1 MTGLNDAIGQGETGY
16 PLGNE
21 ARLPA
26 DDEKG
31 PLRRCIAT
39 GVVQPKEGMIR
50 FGIAPDGEV
59 VPDLEERLPG
69 RGLWITADR
78 QALAK
83 ALSKNLF
90 AKAARR
96 AVRVP
101 PDFSERLVRLL
112 ERRCLDAL
120 GLARR
125 AGQALA
131 GYDKVREAL
140 KTNQVARGGAPALLL
155 EASDGS
161 LDQRGKVTALAPH
174 LPVIDLFD
182 SAAIAA
188 AMGREH
194 AVHVVIARGRLA
206 SGLARDAARLRG
218 LQQFA
223 DGTVPA
229 GQEITSDHSGTDDR

>member
-1 MTGLNDAIGQGETGY
+1 MTGLNDAVGH
-16 PLGNE
+16 E
-21 ARLPA
+21 ARQAPDELRLPA

-39 GVVQPKEGMIR
+39 GTVQPKDGMIR
-50 FGIAPDGEV
+50 FGISPDGEL
-59 VPDLEERLPG
+59 VPDLQETLPG
-69 RGLWITADR
+69 RGLWITADH

-90 AKAARR
+90 SKAARR

-101 PDFSERLVRLL
+101 TDFPERLRALL
-112 ERRCLDAL
+112 ERRCLDQL

-140 KTNQVARGGAPALLL
+140 KNNSVARAGAPALLL
-155 EASDGS
+155 EARDGS
-161 LDQRGKVTALAPH
+161 PDQRGKVTGLAPD
-174 LPVIDLFD
+174 LPVIDLFN

-188 AMGREH
+188 ATGREH
-194 AVHVVIARGRLA
+194 AVHVVLARGRLA
-206 SGLARDAARLRG
+206 QGLARDAARLRG
-218 LQQFA
+218 LQEFVGGA
-223 DGTVPA
+223 SSS
-229 GQEITSDHSGTDDR
+229 GQEITSDHLGTDDR

>member
-1 MTGLNDAIGQGETGY
+1 MNDAIGD
-16 PLGNE
+16 E
-21 ARLPA
+21 AGQVPGGVGVPA

-39 GVVQPKEGMIR
+39 GAVQPKDGMIR

-69 RGLWITADR
+69 RGLWISADR

-83 ALSKNLF
+83 AVSKNLF
-90 AKAARR
+90 SKAARR

-101 PDFSERLVRLL
+101 PDFAGRIAGLL

-140 KTNQVARGGAPALLL
+140 KHNQVARAGAPALLL
-155 EASDGS
+155 EARDGS
-161 LDQRGKVTALAPH
+161 PDQRGKIRALAPR
-174 LPVIDLFD
+174 LPVVDLFD

-206 SGLARDAARLRG
+206 DGLARDVARLKG
-218 LQQFA
+218 LQEFA
-223 DGTVPA
+223 AGAPPA
-229 GQEITSDHSGTDDR
+229 GQEITSDDLGTDDR